1 MSVHTCYVSTNL
13 NIAVRLAVGFAAVR
27 SSEYSPQIPIV
38 SRIGQPKHCQFCKV
52 AKLNALLT
60 ACEQG
65 HSVHS
70 RQAVARRWP
79 QLLQCRQRSQL
90 TVSNEHKNAL
100 ARHLAAASGNSGP
113 QTPFDILPLTLCLL
127 HAEAPVAA
135 AAAQLHRSIALLA
148 QQQGSSLALRRR
160 LAARAAAQALP
171 APDAVTGAGG
181 AASGTAAAGQQEVAK
196 AAQGGDIAAAA
207 GDAATAAG
215 LEELRP
221 WPLIRDE
228 AEEAGGAVA
237 EDEAVDVAGDWE
249 RGPGLAGI
257 PAALQGGAAGGEET
271 ADATARAA
279 EHGAP
284 DPPQLQA
291 ATHHGCN
298 FAITLLGEALP
309 WQLNQKQ
316 VQTNVPMMTMPDS
329 PLVGVVVQRLCD
341 MCTHT

>member
-1 MSVHTCYVSTNL
+1 MD
-13 NIAVRLAVGFAAVR
+13 
-27 SSEYSPQIPIV
+27 
-38 SRIGQPKHCQFCKV
+38 SR
-52 AKLNALLT
+52 T
-60 ACEQG
+60 
-65 HSVHS
+65 
-70 RQAVARRWP
+70 
-79 QLLQCRQRSQL
+79 
-90 TVSNEHKNAL
+90 
-100 ARHLAAASGNSGP
+100 
-113 QTPFDILPLTLCLL
+113 PLTSCFRIVCLS

-160 LAARAAAQALP
+160 LAARAATQALP
-171 APDAVTGAGG
+171 ALDAVTGAGG
-181 AASGTAAAGQQEVAK
+181 AASNAAAAGQQEVAE
-196 AAQGGDIAAAA
+196 AAQGGDTAAAA

-237 EDEAVDVAGDWE
+237 EGEAVDVAGDWE

-257 PAALQGGAAGGEET
+257 PAAFQGGAAGGEEAT
-271 ADATARAA
+271 NATARAA
-279 EHGAP
+279 ERAAP

-298 FAITLLGEALP
+298 FAVTLLGEALP
-309 WQLNQKQ
+309 WQLNQ
-316 VQTNVPMMTMPDS
+316 VQTNVPIRTMHDS
-329 PLVGVVVQRLCD
+329 PLVGVVVQWLCD